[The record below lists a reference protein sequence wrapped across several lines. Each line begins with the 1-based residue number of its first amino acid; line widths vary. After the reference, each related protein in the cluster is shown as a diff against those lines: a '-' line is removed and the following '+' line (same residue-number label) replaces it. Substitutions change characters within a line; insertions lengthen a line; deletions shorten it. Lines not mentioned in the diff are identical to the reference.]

1 MSVERIKQM
10 TDQIGKA
17 LAEEYDR
24 TNPDEVSGKIQ
35 EFSALLALSS
45 EAYALAEMVYSQKL
59 MEIVEQY
66 QTSMLSATD
75 KKYILAGKAKEEA
88 RYVTLTE
95 RYNKALT
102 HSLDGLRSILSAL
115 KTDLLNSK
123 YQTT

>member
-17 LAEEYDR
+17 LAEDYDR

-35 EFSALLALSS
+35 EFSSLLALSS